1 MNEKKNLLDKY
12 YSGQTSLEEEKA
24 MKAMFEEEAGDFS
37 EADIFSFYKAESK
50 VAEGL
55 EADMFAGIETH
66 VTKKNFKRRRL
77 YSAISAA
84 AVVLVV
90 VSVFLNVR
98 SNRKAQMLED
108 FMVME
113 QALLQV
119 SESLQP
125 DPEPEEMLVLWVDD
139 DVEIIL
145 N

>member
-24 MKAMFEEEAGDFS
+24 LKAMFGNEVGNFEEA
-37 EADIFSFYKAESK
+37 EVFSFYEDESK
-50 VAEGL
+50 VPEGL
-55 EADMFAGIETH
+55 EDDMFAGIETH
-66 VTKKNFKRRRL
+66 VAKKNFKHRRL
-77 YSAISAA
+77 YSVVSAA
-84 AVVLVV
+84 AVVLIV

-98 SNRKAQMLED
+98 SNRKTQMLED